1 MANLL
6 PPDART
12 NVLYEYWTRVA
23 VVALLTLSAVAL
35 TLAVLLLP
43 AYVLINKQ
51 EQALTTRID
60 SMRAQHDAYRDAA
73 AAIESANTLA
83 RYIDRHD
90 SAASFR
96 ELMRTIDDIA
106 GNDITVTAYSFA
118 QSDAGAV
125 APIKVSGVASTRTA
139 LASFRDTLRADER
152 FANVELPIASLAAD
166 RDVPFSLTITL
177 ATP

>member
-23 VVALLTLSAVAL
+23 VVALVVVSIGAIAL
-35 TLAVLLLP
+35 LVLLIP
-43 AYVLINKQ
+43 TYVLINEQ

-60 SMRAQHDAYRDAA
+60 SMRAQQDAYRDATV
-73 AAIESANTLA
+73 AIESANTLA

-90 SAASFR
+90 TAASFR
-96 ELMRTIDDIA
+96 ELIGSIDEIA
-106 GNDITVTAYSFA
+106 GNEIAVTSFSFA
-118 QSDAGAV
+118 QSDTGEV
-125 APIKVSGVASTRTA
+125 APIKVSGVATTRTA
-139 LASFRDTLRADER
+139 LASFRDTLRADPR
-152 FANVELPIASLAAD
+152 FAGVELPIASLAAD

-177 ATP
+177 EKP